1 MLQNVAYRPT
11 VYRSGGSTKPASQK
25 EAVDASASSPHPL
38 GRARSRE
45 KGNATVCRDLLAHC
59 AAQIDCIF
67 CGFAHTLSSGKSTAA
82 GRPARPVG
90 RHCQARLGQARADLE
105 PAGRMLL
112 FGTEGQRVIL
122 ESQPRNNND
131 YYWRTGL
138 HSILDK
144 Y

>member
-1 MLQNVAYRPT
+1 MQSKLIAFFVALHTHSAQASRRRRP
-11 VYRSGGSTKPASQK
+11 
-25 EAVDASASSPHPL
+25 
-38 GRARSRE
+38 
-45 KGNATVCRDLLAHC
+45 
-59 AAQIDCIF
+59 
-67 CGFAHTLSSGKSTAA
+67 A
-82 GRPARPVG
+82 GRRGWQARP
-90 RHCQARLGQARADLE
+90 GQARADLE